1 MNVMLVKEEEKTKN
15 FTFQKHTKPKVTSR
29 FIILI
34 LLLLFLAVAISA
46 VVSTVL
52 FALDPF

>member
-1 MNVMLVKEEEKTKN
+1 MQVKEKEKIKN
-15 FTFQKHTKPKVTSR
+15 YTFQKHTKSKVASR

-34 LLLLFLAVAISA
+34 LLLLILAVTISA
-46 VVSTVL
+46 IVSTML

>member
-1 MNVMLVKEEEKTKN
+1 MLVKEEEKTKN
-15 FTFQKHTKPKVTSR
+15 YTFQKHTKPKIAFR
-29 FIILI
+29 FMILVLM
-34 LLLLFLAVAISA
+34 LLVLAVTISA